1 MLILASSASGRS
13 YARVVGVAEDVD
25 RRRAAYW
32 DKQAGRYDREMDRW
46 DRRLFGDSRPWVCGR
61 AVGDVLEVA
70 VGTGRN
76 LPFYP
81 DGVRLTGIDWSPAML
96 GIARERA
103 AALGRDAD
111 LRPGDAQGL
120 DFPDGSFDT
129 VLCALGLCAIPDD
142 RRAVTEMARVLRPGG
157 RLLLVD
163 HVAAPARTLRAAQWL
178 YERISIPLAGEHFR
192 RRPLTHVRELGFLI
206 EETQRLKLGI
216 VERVCARKAKL
227 APLRSQCPE
236 TGLEGSLMYDATLAE
251 TVTIRGDGGD
261 EIEAYLARPMSQG
274 PFGGVVV
281 IHHMPGYDAETKEIA
296 RRFAAHRYNAL
307 VPNLYHRVAPGASPD
322 DAAAAAR
329 AQGGVPDARLIGDVA
344 GAAAYLRGLSNS
356 NGKVGVIGYCSGG
369 RQSVLA
375 ACSLPLNAAVDCYGA
390 FVVGTPP
397 EGMPLKVGPI
407 KHLIKDLSS
416 PLLGLFGADDQYP
429 SPEQVKE
436 LEEEL
441 KAQGKTYEFHTYEG
455 AGHAFFA
462 VNRTAYR
469 PEAAV
474 DGWEKIFTWF
484 GRYLA
489 G

>member
-1 MLILASSASGRS
+1 MG
-13 YARVVGVAEDVD
+13 EDAD
-25 RRRAAYW
+25 RRRTAYW

-81 DGVRLTGIDWSPAML
+81 DGVRLTGVDWSPAML

-103 AALGRDAD
+103 VALGRDAD
-111 LRPGDAQGL
+111 LRPGDAQAL

-129 VLCALGLCAIPDD
+129 VLCALGLCTIPDD

-163 HVAAPARTLRAAQWL
+163 HVAASARALRAAQWL

-227 APLRSQCPE
+227 APLRSSVPE
-236 TGLEGSLMYDATLAE
+236 TRHEGSLMYDATLAE

-281 IHHMPGYDAETKEIA
+281 IHHMPGYDALTKEIT
-296 RRFAAHRYNAL
+296 RRFAAHDYNAL
-307 VPNLYHRVAPGASPD
+307 MPNLYHRDAPGASPD

-369 RQSVLA
+369 RQSFLA
-375 ACSLPLNAAVDCYGA
+375 ACSLPLDAAVDCYGA
-390 FVVGTPP
+390 FVTGTPP

-407 KHLIKDLSS
+407 KHLTKDLSC

-429 SPEQVKE
+429 SPDQVNE

-455 AGHAFFA
+455 AGHAFFNVTRA
-462 VNRTAYR
+462 AYR

-489 G
+489 A